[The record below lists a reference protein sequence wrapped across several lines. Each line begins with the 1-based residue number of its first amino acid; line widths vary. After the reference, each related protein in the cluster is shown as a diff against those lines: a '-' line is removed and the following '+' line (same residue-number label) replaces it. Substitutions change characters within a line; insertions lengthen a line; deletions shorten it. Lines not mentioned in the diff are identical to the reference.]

1 MNRKHSIWGVL
12 SIAVILLIS
21 LNACHRHSGYS
32 VTRFGALGDGE
43 NLDTEAIQSAID
55 ACAESGGGTVNFPAG
70 RYLSGTLMMKDHVNL
85 HLQEGATLLGSTN
98 PEDYPEIKTRI
109 RSYYEKI
116 VLKSLIFGE
125 DLSYVSITGKGTIDG
140 QGEAFV
146 VSTKKKPDRY
156 LNRPHI
162 IRMIAC
168 TNVQVK
174 DINMRNSAMWMQHY
188 LACENLTITGIKVY
202 NHANQNN
209 DMIDIDGCKNVII
222 ADCYGDTDDDA
233 LTFKSTSEHACEN
246 ITVTNCIVSSHC
258 NAIKCG
264 TESTGGFKNFTISN
278 CVIKPSADK
287 VAIFGKP
294 GGISGISLE
303 IVDGGVMEGITISNI
318 SMDGPEVPI
327 FIRLGNR
334 ARKHF
339 PEAETP
345 PVGKLSNVLISQVVA
360 RNTGKTGCAITG
372 IPGHPVKNIKLS
384 NMILEFAGGIKNP
397 VDPADVPELEDLYPE
412 ATMFG
417 ELPAYGFFIR
427 HAEDI
432 SLTDITA
439 STIEY
444 DVRKLILTQDISGI
458 TLTNAL
464 KP

>member
-1 MNRKHSIWGVL
+1 MNRKNSILGGF
-12 SIAVILLIS
+12 SFAVFMLLS
-21 LNACHRHSGYS
+21 LNACNRSSGYNI
-32 VTRFGALGDGE
+32 TRFGALGDGE
-43 NLDTEAIQSAID
+43 TLNTEAIQSAID
-55 ACAESGGGTVNFPAG
+55 DCSESGGGIVIFPAG
-70 RYLSGTLMMKDHVNL
+70 TYLSGTLMLRDHVNL

-98 PEDYPEIKTRI
+98 PEDYPEMKTHV
-109 RSYYEKI
+109 RSYYEEI
-116 VLKSLIFGE
+116 VLQSLIFGE
-125 DLSYVSITGKGTIDG
+125 DLSHVSITGKGTIDG

-168 TNVQVK
+168 KNVQVK
-174 DINMRNSAMWMQHY
+174 DINMQNSAMWMQHY
-188 LACENLTITGIKVY
+188 LACENLTVTGIKVY

-209 DMIDIDGCKNVII
+209 DMIDIDGCRNVII

-246 ITVTNCIVSSHC
+246 ITVTNCILSSHC

-278 CVIKPSADK
+278 CVIKPSADEEP
-287 VAIFGKP
+287 IFGKP

-303 IVDGGVMEGITISNI
+303 IVDGGIMDGLSISNI
-318 SMDGPEVPI
+318 SMEGPEVPI

-339 PEAETP
+339 PEADTP
-345 PVGKLSNVLISQVVA
+345 PVGELSNVLITQVIA

-372 IPGHPVKNIKLS
+372 IPGHRVRNIKLS
-384 NMILEFAGGIKNP
+384 NMILEFAGGVIDP

-417 ELPAYGFFIR
+417 ELPAYAFFIR
-427 HAEDI
+427 HAENI
-432 SLTDITA
+432 SLSDITA
-439 STIEY
+439 TTL
-444 DVRKLILTQDISGI
+444 DPDMRKPVLTQDVKGI
-458 TLTNAL
+458 NLTNVAW
-464 KP
+464 P